1 MPGAKCFASPY
12 FTLTAVLGGRFCY
25 AHFVDG
31 EAEAWRGL
39 SNLPKVTQLIDGVHG
54 SDPGQGAWTFK
65 ATWKTLAFPNEPWEA
80 VERL

>member
-12 FTLTAVLGGRFCY
+12 ITFTAVLGGRFCF

-39 SNLPKVTQLIDGVHG
+39 NNLPKVTQLIDGVHG
-54 SDPGQGAWTFK
+54 SDSGQGAWTSK
-65 ATWKTLAFPNEPWEA
+65 ATWKTLAFTKEPWEA